1 MGRDLTR
8 MNSTLFFIAVIQ
20 EAADQ
25 RLKGA
30 ITAVVMVLAFF
41 GLIYLFLIKIPP
53 QDPPVDAIPDENQRR
68 PLGSPITNQ
77 IEGCIE
83 GCIGSLFK
91 LFFFLCILGGILFV
105 IVKAV
110 KFVWFF

>member
-1 MGRDLTR
+1 

-25 RLKGA
+25 RLKGI
-30 ITAVVMVLAFF
+30 ITAVVMALAFF
-41 GLIYLFLIKIPP
+41 GLMYLIFIKLPP

-77 IEGCIE
+77 IEGCI
-83 GCIGSLFK
+83 GSLFK
-91 LFFFLCILGGILFV
+91 LLFFLCLLGGILFV

>member
-1 MGRDLTR
+1 M
-8 MNSTLFFIAVIQ
+8 A
-20 EAADQ
+20 
-25 RLKGA
+25 
-30 ITAVVMVLAFF
+30 LAFF
-41 GLIYLFLIKIPP
+41 GLMYLIFIKLPP

-77 IEGCIE
+77 IEGCI
-83 GCIGSLFK
+83 GSLFK
-91 LFFFLCILGGILFV
+91 LLFFLCLLGGILFV